1 MAAFKTTLM
10 NCQSCGRKIMV
21 RAADAEKGQITCSHP
36 GCGAVNVLQSA
47 FYYDQSLAEG
57 LPAFGQLVYL
67 SGSTSVVLPL
77 RLGENLIGIDDAC
90 QVRVERYLH
99 DGRCYISRRHATLT
113 VTFDKWRGNLRYQLQ
128 DGFVNLGDKA
138 LKNSLN
144 GTFLNGTHLR
154 PTEQIDVADADVI
167 TLGGIDQFRLM
178 HQPID
183 PIMRD
188 TYKVDTRLALD
199 QTQ

>member
-10 NCQSCGRKIMV
+10 NCQACGRKIMV
-21 RAADAEKGQITCSHP
+21 RATDAERGQITCSHA
-36 GCGAVNVLQSA
+36 GCGAMNVLQSA

-57 LPAFGQLVYL
+57 LPAFGQLVYQN
-67 SGSTSVVLPL
+67 GPAPVLPL
-77 RLGENLIGIDDAC
+77 QLDENLLGTDATC
-90 QVRVERYLH
+90 QVKVDRYLH

-113 VTFDKWRGNLRYQLQ
+113 VTWDKWRGNLRYQLQ
-128 DGFVNLGDKA
+128 DGAVDRADKT
-138 LKNSLN
+138 LKTSLN
-144 GTFLNGTHLR
+144 GTFLNGTQLR
-154 PTEQIDVADADVI
+154 PTEQIDVADGDVI
-167 TLGGIDQFRLM
+167 TLGGIDQFRLV

-188 TYKVDTRLALD
+188 TYKVDTRLTLD